1 MQFHNY
7 IEQVLGN
14 KVAVSLL
21 RTMIKYQGKVFTI
34 RGLANTANVSANET
48 ALTIHD
54 FEKLGIVRVQP
65 VGRAHQLSLNK
76 KNYILSKIIEPI
88 FDSEKRTLEELLQ
101 ILKKHLDK
109 KKVVISAALF
119 GSVVKGEE
127 KKDSDIDLLI
137 ISNDF
142 EAASEVVSTAVVEV
156 IEMFQS
162 ELAPIIFTERKF
174 TSKKN
179 SDLAHSIIENY
190 IMVCGKDL
198 VSIIK

>member
-1 MQFHNY
+1 MQFHDY

-142 EAASEVVSTAVVEV
+142 EAASEVVSTAVAEVVE
-156 IEMFQS
+156 IFQS